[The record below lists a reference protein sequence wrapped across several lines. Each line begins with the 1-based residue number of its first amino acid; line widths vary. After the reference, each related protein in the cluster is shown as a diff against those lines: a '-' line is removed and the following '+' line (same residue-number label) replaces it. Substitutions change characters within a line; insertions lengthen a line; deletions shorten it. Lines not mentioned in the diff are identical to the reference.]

1 MKVFFDTEFTGL
13 HKDTTLIS
21 IGLIDEYNNHFY
33 AEFNDYDESQVD
45 DFVEDNIISNL
56 LINSPNYIG
65 EYGLHYHIPKNKCFT
80 EKLADKFIYAYGN
93 KNYIRDVLTQWLIT
107 GIDYY
112 KEDNIELVSD
122 VCHYDMVLFTDI
134 FGGAFE
140 MPDWILPAC
149 IDLNQIIMEHEN
161 CNIQQAFDLNREEFL
176 DDLYVDKYS
185 TDDVVSKIN
194 FNLEGNLDSVLTNKH
209 NSMWDA
215 RIIKELYDVMYDCPN
230 VELT

>member
-21 IGLIDEYNNHFY
+21 IGLIDEYDNYFY

-45 DFVEDNIISNL
+45 DFIKDNVSPNL

-80 EKLADKFIYAYGN
+80 EILSNKFTYVYGDKS
-93 KNYIRDVLTQWLIT
+93 YIRDVLTEWLAINA
-107 GIDYY
+107 DYY
-112 KEDNIELVSD
+112 KEDTIELVSD
-122 VCHYDMVLFTDI
+122 VCHYDMVLFADI

-140 MPDWILPAC
+140 TPHWIVPAC
-149 IDLNQIIMEHEN
+149 IDINQIIMEHEN
-161 CNIQQAFDLNREEFL
+161 CTAQQAFDLNREEL
-176 DDLYVDKYS
+176 LNDLYVDKYS
-185 TDDVVSKIN
+185 VDNVVNKIN
-194 FNLEGNLDSVLTNKH
+194 FNLKGNLDSVFTNKH

-215 RIIKELYDVMYDCPN
+215 RIIKELYCVMYDCPN
-230 VELT
+230 IKF

>member
-1 MKVFFDTEFTGL
+1 
-13 HKDTTLIS
+13 
-21 IGLIDEYNNHFY
+21 
-33 AEFNDYDESQVD
+33 
-45 DFVEDNIISNL
+45 
-56 LINSPNYIG
+56 
-65 EYGLHYHIPKNKCFT
+65 
-80 EKLADKFIYAYGN
+80 
-93 KNYIRDVLTQWLIT
+93 
-107 GIDYY
+107 
-112 KEDNIELVSD
+112 
-122 VCHYDMVLFTDI
+122 
-134 FGGAFE
+134 
-140 MPDWILPAC
+140 MPDWIVPAC

-215 RIIKELYDVMYDCPN
+215 RIIKELYDVMCDCPN